1 MPTRSAMP
9 FVGVK
14 MMDCPDLEKLVRN
27 RKPIQL
33 IDVRSKNDFAA
44 IHIRGARSLPFAE
57 LAAPHLF
64 RRLHPTKLP
73 ICVVSA
79 EGHAQASL
87 AAGMLR
93 SAGCV
98 NAVPLDGGM
107 KDWVARGLP
116 VYRHRV
122 PPKVRA
128 YSARAAL
135 SVMAAAAFHEVM
147 VAALLL
153 AIAGILFLKV
163 FPRTRRRENV
173 GLERKQV
180 IRGHRAPN
188 KPLPKTFSEPNSVCP
203 RVV

>member
-1 MPTRSAMP
+1 
-9 FVGVK
+9 
-14 MMDCPDLEKLVRN
+14 
-27 RKPIQL
+27 
-33 IDVRSKNDFAA
+33 
-44 IHIRGARSLPFAE
+44 
-57 LAAPHLF
+57 
-64 RRLHPTKLP
+64 
-73 ICVVSA
+73 
-79 EGHAQASL
+79 
-87 AAGMLR
+87 
-93 SAGCV
+93 
-98 NAVPLDGGM
+98 M

-128 YSARAAL
+128 YGARAAL
-135 SVMAAAAFHEVM
+135 SVMAAAAAAAFHEAM